1 MKNIGLRIEP
11 GTPENVTELENI
23 EQEDETDIQIRTV
36 DQTDIQMH
44 NLKNKSINLCGKMYS
59 LKQRKEKKKTSLP
72 GRKARAKDPQH
83 PKILV

>member
-1 MKNIGLRIEP
+1 MTDKENENIGLRIEP

-44 NLKNKSINLCGKMYS
+44 NLKNKIINLCGKMYS
-59 LKQRKEKKKTSLP
+59 LKQRKEKKKKKK
-72 GRKARAKDPQH
+72 RKLASRGGKRA
-83 PKILV
+83 